1 MKLLHKEKKKILM
14 LENFGIRWV
23 RMYAYKLMNW
33 LVNENVGRVDLTH
46 LFSNKSKISD
56 YRYM

>member
-56 YRYM
+56 YR